1 MKQLKGVRPTKASD
15 VTKSTN
21 DVTGSANGGIRF
33 PCIAAGAP
41 TSRIDAGQ
49 VRVRRGRVVAS
60 AVRRAIEDF
69 DEMMEQVHIKVCLFE
84 LNNIHVP
91 VIRMQSC
98 TSNFYHAINKKVQL
112 CTYHSINVSHFP
124 GAFSKRATKTPAT
137 TVANRKS
144 QRTNDGNASKVDSCK
159 C

>member
-60 AVRRAIEDF
+60 AVRRAIEDY
-69 DEMMEQVHIKVCLFE
+69 DAMMEQVHEKAYLLKLI
-84 LNNIHVP
+84 NIP
-91 VIRMQSC
+91 VIHIQSDAS
-98 TSNFYHAINKKVQL
+98 TFYLAVYI
-112 CTYHSINVSHFP
+112 
-124 GAFSKRATKTPAT
+124 
-137 TVANRKS
+137 
-144 QRTNDGNASKVDSCK
+144 
-159 C
+159 